1 VKPTST
7 LKVASETR
15 DKLRALKR
23 GGETYDAVIKR
34 LIEKE
39 KMS

>member
-1 VKPTST
+1 MTRET
-7 LKVASETR
+7 LKS
-15 DKLRALKR
+15 LKR

-39 KMS
+39 DKSR